1 MTDKGGE
8 DWVIVSNAP
17 TTPQIF
23 TQYRLKFQ
31 VEESFLNLKSN
42 GFNQQVATDT
52 DRMGIDF

>member
-1 MTDKGGE
+1 MTDKEGE
-8 DWVIVSNAP
+8 DWVIASTEP

-31 VEESFLNLKSN
+31 VEESFSNLKSN